1 MGTERESACL
11 FFFFFNFSIFLVHN
25 KIRLGMH
32 DSFLSF
38 QVLFPFFRQDIQ
50 VGTCIYPPQK
60 FSREVYIF
68 FPSFIM
74 YLGGLQV
81 YG

>member
-1 MGTERESACL
+1 MGTERERERESAL
-11 FFFFFNFSIFLVHN
+11 AFSFLVH

-32 DSFLSF
+32 DSFLSL
-38 QVLFPFFRQDIQ
+38 QVLLSLFSSGYRYLR
-50 VGTCIYPPQK
+50 YPPQK
-60 FSREVYIF
+60 FSREVYF
-68 FPSFIM
+68 LFPSFIM